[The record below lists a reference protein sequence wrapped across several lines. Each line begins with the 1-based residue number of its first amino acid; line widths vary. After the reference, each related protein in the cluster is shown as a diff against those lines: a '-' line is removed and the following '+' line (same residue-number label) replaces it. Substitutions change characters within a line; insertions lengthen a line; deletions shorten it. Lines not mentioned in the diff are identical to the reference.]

1 MTGAISLDNIEII
14 TENNMTKPPIR
25 ITVLMAFIIDLDRI
39 SPRLERRI
47 APEALAPLVKGGMP
61 AGQGGFVP
69 SATFPPPENDP
80 GR

>member
-1 MTGAISLDNIEII
+1 
-14 TENNMTKPPIR
+14 
-25 ITVLMAFIIDLDRI
+25 MAFIIDLDRI